1 MRPGLVFSGM
11 DMRVLARND
20 YILIAVVAL
29 SALAGVIALIVAVKS
44 LWEVWQSRSEGP
56 EEAEEIS
63 PRIRRRV
70 SPRRPTF
77 ARVLQKGAVGRPRR
91 GKLSPS

>member
-1 MRPGLVFSGM
+1 M

-20 YILIAVVAL
+20 YILIAMVAL
-29 SALAGVIALIVAVKS
+29 SALAGVIALIVAAKS
-44 LWEVWQSRSEGP
+44 LWEVWRSRSEGP
-56 EEAEEIS
+56 EDAEEIS

-70 SPRRPTF
+70 SPPRPTF
-77 ARVLQKGAVGRPRR
+77 ARVLRKGAMGKPRR